1 MEGIDSCDAYGHGRA
16 RDIQGHDGED
26 CAKYRSEFVGSD
38 GGEPPFPQP
47 PDSSIYPHG
56 GRRVDSDMK
65 RLEEGSMDFL
75 HQTDASV
82 LRSGGRQDIDDNKN
96 EIVEVEEA
104 PRAMEVAGME
114 VEAADGHGEDGIDS
128 CDGSSPSL
136 SMKLVLEME
145 TIAI

>member
-1 MEGIDSCDAYGHGRA
+1 
-16 RDIQGHDGED
+16 
-26 CAKYRSEFVGSD
+26 
-38 GGEPPFPQP
+38 
-47 PDSSIYPHG
+47 
-56 GRRVDSDMK
+56 MK
-65 RLEEGSMDFL
+65 ILEEGSLVLL
-75 HQTDASV
+75 H
-82 LRSGGRQDIDDNKN
+82 GRRDINYNKN

-104 PRAMEVAGME
+104 PRSMEVAGME